1 MNCEPDYKREKDSR
15 MKKLIFAL
23 IAGTAVMSA
32 AQAQTTAPR
41 AYVGAGVASV
51 DHDYRISGASGVD
64 SDGYKA
70 SGKIFGGVEL
80 DQTFGVEAG
89 YTDFRKSSANYNI
102 GGVNGRAESDGYG
115 TYLAGKATLPINQQ
129 TSLYGKLGVAYTK
142 ADMTSTTPGLNRE
155 ESDTGVYGGVGVQYA
170 LNQQVS
176 LIAEYE
182 RYGKKKDFGAKPDVF
197 TIGAKYNF

>member
-1 MNCEPDYKREKDSR
+1 

-23 IAGTAVMSA
+23 IAGSAALSA
-32 AQAQTTAPR
+32 AQAQTTTAPR
-41 AYVGAGVASV
+41 AYVGVGVASA

-70 SGKIFGGVEL
+70 SGKVFGGVEI
-80 DQTFGVEAG
+80 DQTWAVEAG
-89 YTDFRKSSANYNI
+89 YTDFRKSRANYTLN
-102 GGVNGRAESDGYG
+102 GVNGSAESDGYG
-115 TYLAGKATLPINQQ
+115 SYLAAKASLPLNQQ
-129 TSLYGKLGVAYTK
+129 TSLYGKLGVAHTK
-142 ADMTSTTPGLNRE
+142 ADMTSTTPGLSRE
-155 ESDTGVYGGVGVQYA
+155 ISDNGVYGGVGVQYN